1 MRLVR
6 AIIAGA
12 YQLKFSMQS
21 IRPPQ
26 AKDYVFLVTLSAI
39 WASTFIC
46 IEIALQGFTP
56 FAIAAWRIFIGF
68 IALLPFVIIHWRKLP
83 QGWRVWGLI
92 ALVGMLYNAIPFTL
106 VSWGQQFIPSSTT
119 AIVMACGP
127 FIALVLSHLLTPDDK
142 FTLGKMIG
150 VVLGFSGVSL
160 LIGFEA
166 IEGSAQAVV
175 GQIAMV
181 AAVVC
186 YILSALL
193 IRRITGLSP
202 LLISA
207 AVLGTTSIYM
217 IPVMFLAGEQIPE
230 TVNLIPLIGLVVL
243 GLIPTA
249 AEYIL
254 RIQIVQQVGTTFLS
268 QAGYM
273 MPLFGLFWS
282 WLFLNQIPGQVS
294 WIALVLVLT
303 GLAVSRGRISWFVQ
317 KSHRR
322 FLLK

>member
-1 MRLVR
+1 MR
-6 AIIAGA
+6 
-12 YQLKFSMQS
+12 S

-26 AKDYVFLVTLSAI
+26 AKDYVSLVTLSAI

-46 IEIALQGFTP
+46 IEIALESFTP
-56 FAIAAWRIFIGF
+56 FAISAWRILIAF
-68 IALLPFVIIHWRKLP
+68 IALLPFVIVHWRSLP
-83 QGWRVWGLI
+83 QGWRIWGLI
-92 ALVGMLYNAIPFTL
+92 TLVGLLYNAIPFTL

-127 FIALVLSHLLTPDDK
+127 FIALVLSHLLTLDDK
-142 FTLGKMIG
+142 FTPGKMIG

-166 IEGSAQAVV
+166 IEGSAQAVI
-175 GQIAMV
+175 GQIAMI

-202 LLISA
+202 LLIST
-207 AVLGTTSIYM
+207 AVLGMSSIYM
-217 IPVMFLAGEQIPE
+217 IPMMFFTGEQIPE
-230 TVNLIPLIGLVVL
+230 TMNLIPLAGLIFLGLV
-243 GLIPTA
+243 PTA

-282 WLFLNQIPGQVS
+282 WLFLNQIPGEVS
-294 WIALVLVLT
+294 WIALVLILS
-303 GLAVSRGRISWFVQ
+303 GLAVSRSRFSWFVR
-317 KSHRR
+317 KCAD
-322 FLLK
+322 